1 MKTFSIIFSLIFLLS
16 CNLNTT
22 YSNRESDKREAEQI
36 TNKLYHYLE
45 MQELEKAE
53 SLFSEQ
59 FFEVTD
65 RETLN
70 KIFTKTLEECGN
82 LTNFNLEEWT
92 TFIVQGTDSKS
103 EYVLVY
109 KITRHKK
116 NTTERIGL
124 IKEEDETIKI
134 VSYHVNFDMLD
145 E

>member
-70 KIFTKTLEECGN
+70 KIFAKTLEECGN
-82 LTNFNLEEWT
+82 LTNFTLEEWT
-92 TFIVQGTDSKS
+92 TFIVKGTDSKS

-109 KITRHKK
+109 RITRDKK

-124 IKEEDETIKI
+124 IKEEDEAIKI

>member
-70 KIFTKTLEECGN
+70 KIFAKTLEECGN
-82 LTNFNLEEWT
+82 LTNFTLEEWT
-92 TFIVQGTDSKS
+92 TFIVKGTDSKS
-103 EYVLVY
+103 EYVLIY
-109 KITRHKK
+109 KVTREKK
-116 NTTERIGL
+116 NTTERIGM
-124 IKEEDETIKI
+124 IKEKDETIKI

>member
-70 KIFTKTLEECGN
+70 KIFAKTLEKCGN
-82 LTNFNLEEWT
+82 LTNFTLEEWT
-92 TFIVQGTDSKS
+92 TFIVKGTDSKS

-109 KITRHKK
+109 RITRDKK

-124 IKEEDETIKI
+124 IKEEDEAIKI

>member
-1 MKTFSIIFSLIFLLS
+1 
-16 CNLNTT
+16 
-22 YSNRESDKREAEQI
+22 
-36 TNKLYHYLE
+36 
-45 MQELEKAE
+45 MQKLEKAE

-70 KIFTKTLEECGN
+70 KIFAKTLEECGN
-82 LTNFNLEEWT
+82 LTNFTLEEWT
-92 TFIVQGTDSKS
+92 TFIVKGTDSKS

-109 KITRHKK
+109 RITRDKK

-124 IKEEDETIKI
+124 IKEEDEAIKI